1 MTEPGQASKIIKE
14 NELKALFFMKY
25 CQIDNAEKILLDNIK
40 KYAQSTLTYDLLI
53 KIYEEKKDFHSQI
66 KILNEAIKNTSKS
79 SFYRKLKKQVI
90 ISKIFSD
97 IFKKWILYPSVF
109 VLTAVFCCR
118 LIWAI
123 LPLFF

>member
-97 IFKKWILYPSVF
+97 IFKK
-109 VLTAVFCCR
+109 
-118 LIWAI
+118 
-123 LPLFF
+123 